1 MLLDKMKPCV
11 FFKEVKMTNG
21 KWKCRCGRAGSI
33 HNNCRPS
40 CPHFTPTIWWK
51 LRLRRKFK

>member
-11 FFKEVKMTNG
+11 FFKEVKQPNG
-21 KWKCRCGRAGSI
+21 KWQCRCKRDGSVRN
-33 HNNCRPS
+33 HCRQS

-51 LRLRRKFK
+51 LRMRRRF